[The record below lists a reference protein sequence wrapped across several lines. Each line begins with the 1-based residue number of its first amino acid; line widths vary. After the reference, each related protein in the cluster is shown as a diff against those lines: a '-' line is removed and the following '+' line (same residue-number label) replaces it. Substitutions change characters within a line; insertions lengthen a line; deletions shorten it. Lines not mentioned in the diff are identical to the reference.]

1 MKFTIVEQ
9 PDIFLFGLRIQEPVT
24 SSTDLLIGFLCI
36 YAYFILK
43 KKTENLRVN
52 TYMKNYFLLMGI
64 ATFWGAFFGHAFAYK
79 IGFFGRMP
87 GWYLSM
93 FAIMFFERSAI
104 EHARHLM
111 GKRMAKVLLIANIIE
126 LLLMATL
133 TTLTLDFI
141 FVQIHSAYGVLFVVF
156 SFHLFSYVKTKDR
169 GSKIVLIGVG
179 FAAIAAFIYNY
190 PIVIDKWFNQLD
202 FAHILMAIA
211 TLVFLN
217 ATLNLKENTIK
228 STS

>member
-1 MKFTIVEQ
+1 M
-9 PDIFLFGLRIQEPVT
+9 
-24 SSTDLLIGFLCI
+24 
-36 YAYFILK
+36 
-43 KKTENLRVN
+43 
-52 TYMKNYFLLMGI
+52 YMRNYFLLMGI

-87 GWYLSM
+87 GWFISM

-111 GKRMAKVLLIANIIE
+111 GKRLAKILLAANIIE
-126 LLLMATL
+126 LVIMLSL
-133 TTLTLDFI
+133 TSLTLDFI
-141 FVQIHSAYGVLFVVF
+141 YVQIHSAYGILFVVF
-156 SFHLFSYVKTKDR
+156 SFHLFSYVKTKDQ
-169 GSKIVLIGVG
+169 GSKLVLVGVG

-190 PIVIDKWFNQLD
+190 PIIIDKWFNQLD
-202 FAHILMAIA
+202 FAHVVMAVA

-217 ATLNLKENTIK
+217 ATLKLKENSTK